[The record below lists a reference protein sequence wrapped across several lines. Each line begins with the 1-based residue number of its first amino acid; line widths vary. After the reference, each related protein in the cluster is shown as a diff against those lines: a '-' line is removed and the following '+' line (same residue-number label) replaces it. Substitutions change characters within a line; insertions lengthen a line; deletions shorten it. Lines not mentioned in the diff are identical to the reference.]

1 MSYSKQFSF
10 ILSLLV
16 FMISRDAIA
25 QATVQIEVDWNNYSE
40 ENVITFRSPTNV
52 NLGTICDPTCGVSTD
67 ANNIF
72 DNIASPA
79 TFNVPYGNGYTLFI
93 TDSFGDGWADYGGGP
108 SYVRV
113 YVDGVEILQNFPDNF
128 GANTTIT
135 FNVSPPPAEIS
146 VNDISVNENAGTATF
161 QLTHIGSG
169 TTPFS
174 IDYTTTDNTAT
185 AGLDYTTSS
194 STVNFSGTVGEII
207 NVVVPIIDNSYAEPN
222 ETFNLILSNSS
233 NPSVV
238 LNNAIA
244 TIIDDPGDIP
254 IQANVPLTLFD
265 EFNGYYDYAVTGDS
279 FRNST
284 ANECSIIGAT
294 TGTTLTTAI
303 PAGATIEKAY
313 LFWAHS
319 SASPDESVTFEGQ
332 TVNADIIRSSS
343 FNGGNL
349 YGMTSDVTS
358 IIQGIPNLSTNTF
371 DFSNLTI
378 DNGEPYCSSTVVL
391 GGWSLM
397 IFYTAPSLPAVSIN
411 LYNGFDGQ
419 QFNSN
424 SYTLSG
430 FFAIGAS
437 GSKTTILSWE
447 GDQGLANNE
456 SLTVTTGLG
465 TFTLSG
471 DGDNNGVTV
480 NNPFNST
487 VFDDTAVPNVNR
499 TTLGLDL
506 DTYNISG
513 FIGPGESTVT
523 TNVNVGQDFVI
534 SNAVLLK
541 VPSNLIVGTVFEDVN
556 YGGGNGRNLVTA
568 SGVPVVGATVELY
581 DNTGT
586 FVESTTTD
594 TNGQY
599 TIGGMEN
606 GTYSLRVVNSTV
618 RSTRGGGATCTTCY
632 PIQTYRRNY
641 TASAFTDITTEIGG
655 AAPSQQDVAAGTL
668 TGAQSI
674 SSITILSE
682 GVVGMDFGFN
692 FNTVVN
698 TNESGQG
705 SLDQFIV
712 NSNNLDE
719 AGLDIEA
726 NSIFNPA
733 AGEDTSIFMIPPT
746 SDALGRTADINFAG
760 GIFTITQSTQL
771 SAITASDTFIDGRT
785 QTAYSG
791 DTNTGTVGSGG
802 INVGVSA
809 TALPN
814 YDQPEIQIDGST
826 SGDVFTIQGNGI
838 TIRNLAIYAI
848 GNVGIQNTAGSVANP
863 TIITENL
870 IGVNAD
876 GTVGSVLAR
885 GIRVSGTAVTEIT
898 NNYVS
903 QNESNG
909 ISINGGTSTTVQYN
923 DIDANGTNTCADG
936 IELLS
941 GTGVLI
947 QYNLINNTAA
957 IGIDGWNYAGGAS
970 IDENT
975 ITNSGQNGGICSGSI
990 ENSGVRLFGNNSSIT
1005 SNIIANNG
1013 GAGVVI
1019 TGGNTS
1025 GNLIS
1030 QNSIYNNGTSSPALG
1045 IDIDQATTGNPVGD
1059 GVTINDTNDS
1069 DIGPNGSLNFPVFE
1083 SIVIT
1088 GNRLRLSGWS
1098 RPGATLEFF
1107 VTDIS
1112 QGTASIG
1119 DNQLGLTQDYG
1130 EGQIYLGSAIEGSG
1144 SDQASG
1150 TSSYSD
1156 PDGNADTT
1164 NRFSFEIILASPYPV
1179 GTLITATATLSN
1191 STSEFS
1197 NTFPIGA
1204 KTVITNRRITY
1215 RVRPN

>member
-1 MSYSKQFSF
+1 MKKHLHIRFIIIFCTLVFGNFISYS
-10 ILSLLV
+10 
-16 FMISRDAIA
+16 
-25 QATVQIEVDWNNYSE
+25 QALIEIEVNWVAWSSE
-40 ENVITFRSPTNV
+40 NRVTFRDPSNTTIAP
-52 NLGTICDPTCGVSTD
+52 TICNPGDCFTGFSNT
-67 ANNIF
+67 AYNNIGTPQAY
-72 DNIASPA
+72 AS
-79 TFNVPYGNGYTLFI
+79 VPYGNGYTLLLED
-93 TDSFGDGWADYGGGP
+93 TFGDGWNGFG

-113 YVDGVEILQNFPDNF
+113 YQDGVLILESFPNFF
-128 GANTTIT
+128 TNTTLT
-135 FNVSPPPAEIS
+135 FNVVQPPAELSIT
-146 VNDISVNENAGTATF
+146 DIFVNENAGTATF
-161 QLTHIGSG
+161 QVTQIGA
-169 TTPFS
+169 TTGPFS
-174 IDYTTTDNTAT
+174 VDYTTTDNTAI
-185 AGLDYTTSS
+185 AGLDYTTTS
-194 STVNFSGTVGEII
+194 STLNFSGTTGEII
-207 NVVVPIIDNSYAEPN
+207 NVVVPIIDNSYAEAN
-222 ETFNLILSNSS
+222 ETFNLILSN
-233 NPSVV
+233 PSDPTVI
-238 LNNAIA
+238 LDNAIA
-244 TIIDDPGDIP
+244 TIIDDPGDTP
-254 IQANVPLTLFD
+254 IQVNAPLTLFD

-284 ANECSIIGAT
+284 VNECSIIGAT

-303 PAGATIEKAY
+303 PVGATIEKAY

-332 TVNADIIRSSS
+332 TVNADIIRSST
-343 FNGGNL
+343 FGGASL
-349 YGMTSDVTS
+349 YGMTSDVTTL
-358 IIQGIPNLSTNTF
+358 IQGIPNLSANTF

-397 IFYTAPSLPAVSIN
+397 VFYTAPSLPAVSIN

-419 QFNSN
+419 QNNSN
-424 SYTLSG
+424 SYNLTG
-430 FFAIGAS
+430 FFAIGAT

-456 SLTVTTGLG
+456 SLTVTTGSG

-471 DGDNNGVTV
+471 DGGQTGG
-480 NNPFNST
+480 NPFNST
-487 VFDDTAVPNVNR
+487 VYDNTVGPVVNR

-506 DTYNISG
+506 DTYDISA

-523 TNVNVGQDFVI
+523 TNVGVGQDFVI

-541 VPSNLIVGTVFEDVN
+541 VPSNLIIGTVFEDVN
-556 YGGGNGRNLVTA
+556 YGGGNGRDQATS
-568 SGVPVVGATVELY
+568 SGAPIVGATVELY
-581 DNTGT
+581 NNTGT

-599 TIGGMEN
+599 SIGGMQN

-618 RSTRGGGATCTTCY
+618 RSTRGGGAACTTCY

-641 TASAFTDITTEIGG
+641 AASVFTDVTTEIGG

-668 TGAQSI
+668 AGAQSI

-705 SLDQFIV
+705 SLEQFIV

-719 AGLDIEA
+719 TGLDIEA
-726 NSIFNPA
+726 NSLFNPA
-733 AGEDTSIFMIPPT
+733 AGEDTSVFMIPPT
-746 SDALGRTADINFAG
+746 GDALGRAADINFANG
-760 GIFTITQSTQL
+760 YFDITISNGSNLTTIT
-771 SAITASDTFIDGRT
+771 DTNTNIDGRT
-785 QTAYSG
+785 QTAYSN
-791 DTNTGTVGSGG
+791 TNTGTIGSGG
-802 INVGVSA
+802 STVGVSGN
-809 TALPN
+809 TLPN
-814 YDQPEIQIDGST
+814 YDLPEIQVHRNN
-826 SGDVFTIQGNGI
+826 GDVLRVQGNN
-838 TIRNLAIYAI
+838 TVIRGLSIYA
-848 GNVGIQNTAGSVANP
+848 GSNSGIILESGSSTVDG
-863 TIITENL
+863 NL

-876 GTVGSVLAR
+876 GLSSGNIDY
-885 GIRVSGTAVTEIT
+885 GIEIT
-898 NNYVS
+898 GGTSTISNNYIA
-903 QNESNG
+903 SNTDTG
-909 ISINGGTSTTVQYN
+909 LFVNGGTSTTIQYN
-923 DIDANGTNTCADG
+923 DIEANGTNGCADG
-936 IELLS
+936 IALVS
-941 GTGVLI
+941 GSGVTI

-957 IGIDGWNYAGGAS
+957 IGIEGWNYPGGVL
-970 IDENT
+970 INENT
-975 ITNSGQNGGICSGSI
+975 ITNSGQNGGICSGVT
-990 ENSGVRLFGNNSSIT
+990 ENSGVRLYGNNSSIT

-1069 DIGPNGSLNFPVFE
+1069 DTGPNGSLNFPIFE

-1088 GNRLRLSGWS
+1088 GNRLRVSGWS

-1112 QGTASIG
+1112 QGTASTG

-1130 EGQIYLGSAIEGSG
+1130 EGQVYLGSAVEGSG

-1156 PDGNADTT
+1156 TDGNADTT
-1164 NRFSFEIILASPYPV
+1164 NRFSFEITLASPYPA

-1215 RVRPN
+1215 RVKPN